1 MDQETAGGGGIG
13 GASLEVENRGAA
25 GDDDAYDATAQAED
39 ADRAPEEENVSPL
52 PGDPRPPG
60 EQQPPFKEQY

>member
-1 MDQETAGGGGIG
+1 MDQETAGGGVG
-13 GASLEVENRGAA
+13 GASLEVENLGGA
-25 GDDDAYDATAQAED
+25 GDEDTTYDATAQAED

>member
-1 MDQETAGGGGIG
+1 
-13 GASLEVENRGAA
+13 VENRGAA
-25 GDDDAYDATAQAED
+25 GDDGAYDATAQAED